1 MLKKL
6 HKSASKKKC
15 EITNN
20 TIIGQL
26 YIEHYNVFHFTQ
38 HYNSFMSKAG
48 TYSNQGDDYQR
59 AIAINWIIK
68 LITDNTIEYVQVESN
83 GISGIHEK
91 VTVDDIVVVYKDGK
105 RRHIQAKKNQTQ
117 ERLWSIKDWGSEL
130 PKILFQLEQGEHIT
144 VELYSATPLSEF
156 TSLPK
161 ECRSHPNFSDFKNE
175 LSEANAKAL
184 SILVQEW
191 ERSEVEIFN
200 LLKRLRTGSHLN
212 TEEWG
217 KFNKDS
223 LGRIVTHPSL
233 AMDTLEAFIN
243 RHQSKDL
250 TDKLE
255 TRRQD
260 ILDEL
265 AGKGLTRLPN
275 FSEKEIVD
283 QFQRTSAIGRNDWK
297 RTIAGRRVTREELN
311 DTLKHI
317 RDKKNTILVQDKPGS
332 GKTCLLLDLADAIEK
347 DCKFQLLFIKGDR
360 FAKVNSDDSSL
371 PREVVESCGFLSSV
385 SQVVVVIDSLDVLSC
400 QRDHAALNFFL
411 KLIDQLQIIQN
422 VTVVAACREFDLK
435 YDPRLRDRKWDVE
448 IKLKDLD
455 FQNTVL
461 PILSMLNVDA
471 EQLNPDLKELLC
483 LPQNLSLF
491 EKVSGFN
498 GVFNVRTTY
507 DLYKAF
513 IDYTLKQDKD
523 IEGQV
528 LEKIF
533 SIAEKLLKEREH
545 SLSKTGINID
555 EHILHSL
562 VSKGVLNEEAD
573 GKIGFSHQT
582 LFDNFVASSALQNG
596 TTLSKLILEHPPLP
610 FYRPSVRSYLFFV
623 RSQSFKSFSKNIR
636 ETLSNNGIA
645 YHFKRLAVETYAEM
659 IPINDDWNLIRW
671 MFLNQNDLF
680 KRFFWTLKSSHWFEL
695 IANQWYPFLTHQH
708 DNYEWY
714 SAFIRKLDV
723 WMNIYPNEMVEI
735 WNNALKENWG
745 KDNVWAICHDLTRFK
760 HYHVDGVKD
769 LVYTLKEYNNT
780 NSHFMGTIYCNY
792 IEATGDG
799 YEILWD
805 WITRD
810 ISVKEMNSRSKE
822 NELHCENHDLKD
834 GDYLKKHLKNSEE
847 FLNLVLKSLLDWV
860 ESSYYWKEDGLTCKL
875 LVYTSIPG
883 GVSHY
888 SSIYIENIAILIQ
901 AVEEAFLNHA
911 KNNSEWWQKE
921 EAKQRKCNELA
932 IRYILIKAYLENI
945 EINLDGIAAQLLD
958 KELFESDK
966 LNYELGLL
974 INESFHLF
982 TEQIQDKIMAVIE
995 NLFSEHTEQEEHY
1008 KNWHDRVRFEL
1019 LIRIPVCFRAESVND
1034 FIDKL
1039 IPQFGYFAPCRKIYS
1054 RGGIVYSPVSAENLD
1069 NLSIEA
1075 LCSLFNYYKDYNGHS
1090 FHPADGNSGGIEELS
1105 RTISTLAKNNPAKY
1119 LKIVDNPKFD
1129 EFSNAITKAILE
1141 GVGSHISCR
1150 LGKVNDSSYKPISP
1164 LPEINEIARRLLDSI
1179 EIKYSSFLNDIT
1191 YARTIENCIGAL
1203 LTQVDLERV
1212 TKLLMPLSIH
1222 PDPDGKKLNI
1232 QRLND
1237 NIVTADDIADNS
1249 TNCTRGVVANSAI
1262 EVLNKLL
1269 DMEIKPLESII
1280 NLVEQLAA
1288 DKAQEVR
1295 GALLWNLAYTG
1306 HKSKELGWQI
1316 FNIIFSKKQIHLWG
1330 LAEGFLYN
1338 QYYQNFEMVKPCLDR
1353 IKNEAIDEAG
1363 ATWGRLSALCM
1374 IQGHINQKDFFK
1386 ELKEIDKKDVWDG
1399 ALSVFIA
1406 NLEKSPDG
1414 VCQQS
1419 LREFIR
1425 GNNILKEFGN
1435 TIDRAFSLDEKG
1447 KYINAETGKLFIN
1460 SLTLDEDKDP
1470 HIHSFIDW
1478 IEYQATINPMT
1489 ALELCE
1495 SLLSRLQSFESKPN
1509 LWHSKPLISTLTT
1522 ILREAD
1528 EMDDLEL
1535 INRAVRLQDQFLLM
1549 GIEGMEEYFEEAA
1562 ML

>member
-1 MLKKL
+1 
-6 HKSASKKKC
+6 
-15 EITNN
+15 
-20 TIIGQL
+20 
-26 YIEHYNVFHFTQ
+26 
-38 HYNSFMSKAG
+38 MSKAG

-83 GISGIHEK
+83 GLSGIHEK
-91 VTVDDIVVVYKDGK
+91 ITVDDIVVVCKDGK

-117 ERLWSIKDWGSEL
+117 ARLWSIMDWRSEL

-144 VELYSATPLSEF
+144 VELYSATPLGEF
-156 TSLPK
+156 TTLSNG
-161 ECRSHPNFSDFKNE
+161 CRLYPNFSDFKNE
-175 LSEANAKAL
+175 LSEANNTAL
-184 SILVQEW
+184 SILVKEW
-191 ERSEVEIFN
+191 NRSEEEIFN
-200 LLKRLRTGSHLN
+200 LLKRLRTGSHHNIEDWGGINKESLN
-212 TEEWG
+212 
-217 KFNKDS
+217 
-223 LGRIVTHPSL
+223 RIITHPSL
-233 AMDTLEAFIN
+233 GLDTLEAFIN
-243 RHQSKDL
+243 KYQSKDL
-250 TDKLE
+250 TNKFE
-255 TRRQD
+255 IRSKD
-260 ILDEL
+260 ILEEF
-265 AGKGLTRLPN
+265 ASKGLTKLPN
-275 FSEKEIVD
+275 LSEKEIVN

-297 RTIAGRRVTREELN
+297 RTIAGEKITRKELD
-311 DTLKHI
+311 DTLNYI
-317 RDKKNTILVQDKPGS
+317 RDKKSTILVQDRPGS
-332 GKTCLLLDLADAIEK
+332 GKTCLLLDLADTIER
-347 DCKFQLLFIKGDR
+347 DSRFQLLFIKGDR
-360 FAKVNSDDSSL
+360 FAKVVSDDSTL
-371 PREVVESCGFLSSV
+371 PKEIVESCGLLSSI
-385 SQVVVVIDSLDVLSC
+385 SHVVVVIDSLDVLSC

-435 YDPRLRDRKWDVE
+435 YDPSLRDRKWDAEV
-448 IKLKDLD
+448 KLKDFD

-461 PILSMLNVDA
+461 PILSKLNVDA

-513 IDYTLKQDKD
+513 IDYALKQDKD

-528 LEKIF
+528 FEKIF

-636 ETLSNNGIA
+636 ETLSNNKIA
-645 YHFKRLAVETYAEM
+645 YHFKRLVVETYAEM
-659 IPINDDWNLIRW
+659 IPINDDWNLMRW

-695 IANQWYPFLTHQH
+695 IATQWYPFLTHQP

-714 SAFIRKLDV
+714 SAFIRKLDI
-723 WMNIYPNEMVEI
+723 WMNIYPNEIIEI

-760 HYHVDGVKD
+760 HYHIDGAKD
-769 LVYTLKEYNNT
+769 LVYTLKDYKNT
-780 NSHFMGTIYCNY
+780 DSHFIGNIYCNY

-805 WITRD
+805 WMTRD
-810 ISVKEMNSRSKE
+810 ISAKEMNTRSKE

-834 GDYLKKHLKNSEE
+834 GDFLKKHLKNSEE
-847 FLNLVLKSLLDWV
+847 FLNLVMKSLLDWV

-875 LVYTSIPG
+875 LEYTSIPG
-883 GVSHY
+883 SVSHY

-911 KNNSEWWQKE
+911 RNNTKWWQKE
-921 EAKQRKCNELA
+921 ELEMRKSKELG
-932 IRYILIKAYLENI
+932 IRYILIKAYLENV
-945 EINLDGIAAQLLD
+945 EINLDGITTQLLD

-974 INESFHLF
+974 INASFHFF
-982 TEQIQDKIMAVIE
+982 TEQIQDKITDVIE
-995 NLFSEHTEQEEHY
+995 NLFIEHTEQEEHF
-1008 KNWHDRVRFEL
+1008 KNWHNHVRFEL
-1019 LIRIPVCFRAESVND
+1019 LLRIPTCFRADSVND
-1034 FIDKL
+1034 FIDKFS
-1039 IPQFGYFAPCRKIYS
+1039 PQFGYFLPSRKIYS
-1054 RGGIVYSPVSAENLD
+1054 SGGWVSSPVSAENLD

-1075 LCSLFNYYKDYNGHS
+1075 LYNLFSYYKDYRGHS
-1090 FHPADGNSGGIEELS
+1090 FHPADGVSGGLEELS
-1105 RTISTLAKNNPAKY
+1105 RTISSLAKNNPAKY
-1119 LKIVDNPKFD
+1119 LKIVNNPKFD
-1129 EFSNAITKAILE
+1129 EFSNSITKAILE

-1150 LGKVNDSSYKPISP
+1150 LGKVNDSGYNPLSP
-1164 LPEINEIARRLLDSI
+1164 LPDINDIARRLLDTV
-1179 EIKYSSFLNDIT
+1179 EIKHSLFQNDIT
-1191 YARTIENCIGAL
+1191 YARMVENCIEAL
-1203 LTQVDLERV
+1203 STQEDLERI
-1212 TKLLMPLSIH
+1212 TRLLMPLSVH
-1222 PDPDGKKLNI
+1222 SDPDGKNLNVR
-1232 QRLND
+1232 RLND
-1237 NIVTADDIADNS
+1237 NKVTVDDLANNS
-1249 TNCTRGVVANSAI
+1249 INCTRGIVGKSAI

-1269 DMEIKPLESII
+1269 DLEVKPFKSNISMIK
-1280 NLVEQLAA
+1280 QLAA

-1295 GALLWNLAYTG
+1295 AALLWNLAYTG
-1306 HKSKELGWQI
+1306 YKNKDLGWQI
-1316 FNIIFSKKQIHLWG
+1316 FNIIFRKKQKHLWG
-1330 LAEGFLYN
+1330 LAERFLYN
-1338 QYYQNFEMVKPCLDR
+1338 QYYQNYEMVKPCLDR
-1353 IKNEAIDEAG
+1353 IKNEAINEAG

-1374 IQGHINQKDFFK
+1374 IQGTINQQEFFE
-1386 ELKEIDKKDVWDG
+1386 ELKGIDNKDVWDG

-1406 NLEKSPDG
+1406 NLEKYPDG

-1419 LREFIR
+1419 IREFIKV
-1425 GNNILKEFGN
+1425 NNVQKEFGHKV
-1435 TIDRAFSLDEKG
+1435 DGAFRLNEKG

-1460 SLTLDEDKDP
+1460 SLTLDEDKAP
-1470 HIHSFIDW
+1470 NMHFLIDW
-1478 IEYQATINPMT
+1478 IEYQTTINPMI

-1495 SLLSRLQSFESKPN
+1495 NLLSRLQSFESKPS

-1549 GIEGMEEYFEEAA
+1549 GIEGMEEYFVEAA